1 MSVSMPRVPG
11 ESPVA
16 AIATE
21 RAGKEA
27 RMENAAHQFE
37 ASLMQELFKPLQNDA
52 LFRGD
57 GDGDGDG
64 EGDGGGDAEG
74 DGGGISGPLGSFA
87 AEAMARA
94 VSDRGGFGIARQLI
108 EHFKKTERRAE
119 GLDPMHSSSTSARR

>member
-64 EGDGGGDAEG
+64 EGDGGGS
-74 DGGGISGPLGSFA
+74 SGPLGSFA

-119 GLDPMHSSSTSARR
+119 GLDPMHSSSTSSRR

>member
-64 EGDGGGDAEG
+64 EGDGGGS
-74 DGGGISGPLGSFA
+74 SGPLGSFA
-87 AEAMARA
+87 AEAMARS

-119 GLDPMHSSSTSARR
+119 GLDPMHSSSTSSRR